1 MHETLHFAF
10 PGSGTFARSSGGFES
25 RSLDNPGR
33 RTDTTDTVFLG
44 TAANWRNYRNS
55 SLRADVL
62 VTCLNT
68 GYYLHL

>member
-1 MHETLHFAF
+1 MKRFISL
-10 PGSGTFARSSGGFES
+10 SRVQARSRGVQTDLI

-33 RTDTTDTVFLG
+33 GTDTTDTVFLE
-44 TAANWRNYRNS
+44 TAANWRNYRNF

-62 VTCLNT
+62 VTCINT